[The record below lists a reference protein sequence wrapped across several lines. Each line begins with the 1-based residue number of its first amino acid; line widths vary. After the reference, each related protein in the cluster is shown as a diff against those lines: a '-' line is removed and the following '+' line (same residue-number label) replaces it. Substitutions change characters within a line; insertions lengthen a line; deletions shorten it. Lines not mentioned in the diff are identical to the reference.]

1 MRPHGSSKVLEARR
15 WRALKLLK
23 DGLSLNRVAQLI
35 GCAAS
40 SVMRWRDAL
49 ARGGRRAVK
58 VRPTPGRPPKVSS
71 RQRRRLVRLLQ
82 QGAMAQGYRT
92 ELWTTQRIADVI
104 ETHFG
109 VRYHRDH
116 IGRLMHQLGWSHQKP
131 ERRALERDAA
141 AIDRW
146 KRETWPRIKKT
157 PAGWVPTSSSSTKRA
172 SS

>member
-1 MRPHGSSKVLEARR
+1 MRPFGSAKVLEARR
-15 WRALKLLK
+15 WRALRLLK
-23 DGLSLNRVAQLI
+23 VGVSLNRVAQQI

-58 VRPTPGRPPKVSS
+58 VKPTPGRPPKLSP
-71 RQRRRLVRLLQ
+71 RERRRLVRLLQ

-92 ELWTTQRIADVI
+92 ELWTTQRIADMV
-104 ETHFG
+104 ETQFG

-116 IGRLMHQLGWSHQKP
+116 IGRLMHQLGWSHQRP
-131 ERRALERDAA
+131 ERRALERDPA
-141 AIDRW
+141 AIARW
-146 KRETWPRIKKT
+146 KRETWPRIKN
-157 PAGWVPTSSSSTKRA
+157 PRAGWAPTSSSSTKRA